1 METDK
6 INTMNEQQFRDLE
19 YLKTIITDLPENY
32 DEIKEQIVNEI
43 GRQVARGQP
52 GDSID
57 TIVVKF
63 ISGLKDMGWR
73 RKDVYFLVH
82 DLLKNYRELY
92 EDFDTILLEEESG
105 LIGYID
111 ASGIVKFSGEPEHVN
126 ARALYVRN
134 YWWLR

>member
-1 METDK
+1 
-6 INTMNEQQFRDLE
+6 MNEQQFRDLE

-32 DEIKEQIVNEI
+32 NDVKEQIVNEI
-43 GRQVARGQP
+43 GQQIARGQP

-63 ISGLKDMGWR
+63 IAGLKDIGWR

-111 ASGIVKFSGEPEHVN
+111 ASGIVKFSG
-126 ARALYVRN
+126 
-134 YWWLR
+134 